1 MKLSDTFIIIAYFV
15 LLIFSIIMLYNLYIC
30 DSYNCKAFTDA
41 QNKYPVGTKN
51 YYIDLLNNV
60 YGDGFWCFPYI
71 GASILSFLTFWFLNI
86 PNTLYNFGILFFVS
100 FCVIY
105 FTYSYLGHHHI
116 KVINDYIVDY
126 ISDNCTDNIDAMLN
140 ANNNNNNNDNNDND
154 DDNNQKNI
162 PNYFHPITIN
172 DKYN

>member
-41 QNKYPVGTKN
+41 QNKYQVGTKK

-140 ANNNNNNNDNNDND
+140 ANNNDNNDNNND
-154 DDNNQKNI
+154 DNHQKNI